1 VNITLDLYSVQVMTA
16 LVVNVSGILFI
27 VETLLRRDEGAGRI
41 WALGFLAAMLTTLA
55 YVIWAQSPEAWWAV
69 AVGNAAFVGGTGC
82 MWLGCRRFN
91 GRAMALPSALV
102 AAAALAAGV
111 AVFVAGPEAGDWAGA
126 LWMFVPLLAFAGAG
140 AIECLRGEL
149 RESRTAWVLS
159 AVLALQSLYYLS
171 RTTAFLTSGPDSAL
185 FQNAFGTITTSL
197 ITVTLTIVAVV
208 VTSVLRA
215 SRAPMRGHL
224 RPAGF
229 GTARDGILSQDVFR
243 GALGD
248 LCERAS
254 WRSELVGVIAVRIDD
269 LEQISTAF
277 GSDVARAVTETWRT
291 GVRTHAPS
299 DAFVAEDG
307 SSGLLVGMLAESPRE
322 ARRRAAV
329 IYRGLFDDLGTVG
342 TADGAGARSGSAGG
356 VIPVVGVGVAL
367 SDAAGYDADALMSV
381 ARGAASRAATS
392 VDTSVLV
399 GDAE

>member
-1 VNITLDLYSVQVMTA
+1 MILNLDLYSVLVMTA
-16 LVVNVSGILFI
+16 VVVNVSGILFI

-41 WALGFLAAMLTTLA
+41 WALAFLAAMLTTLA

-69 AVGNAAFVGGTGC
+69 AIGNAAFVAGTGC

-91 GRAMALPSALV
+91 GRRMAWSSAVVAAAVV
-102 AAAALAAGV
+102 AAAAS
-111 AVFVAGPEAGDWAGA
+111 VFLAGPNGGDWAGA
-126 LWMFVPLLAFAGAG
+126 LWMFIPLIAFAGAG

-159 AVLALQSLYYLS
+159 AVFGFQSLYYLS
-171 RTTAFLTSGPDSAL
+171 RTTAFLTSGPDSTL
-185 FQNAFGTITTSL
+185 FQNAFGTITTSFV
-197 ITVTLTIVAVV
+197 TVTLTIVAVV

-215 SRAPMRGHL
+215 GRAPMRGHL

-229 GTARDGILSQDVFR
+229 GTARDGILSQDVFE
-243 GALGD
+243 GAMGD
-248 LCERAS
+248 LCERAR

-291 GVRTHAPS
+291 GVRRHAPS
-299 DAFVAEDG
+299 NSFVAEDG
-307 SSGLLVGMLAESPRE
+307 PTGLLVGVLVDSPRE
-322 ARRRAAV
+322 ARRQAAV
-329 IYRGLFDDLGTVG
+329 IYRGLFDDLGMVG
-342 TADGAGARSGSAGG
+342 SSVSGDIGG

-367 SDAAGYDADALMSV
+367 SDSTGYDAEALAGV
-381 ARGAASRAATS
+381 ARDAATRAATS

-399 GDAE
+399 GEAE